1 MTINLLIVAYTIQV
15 EQLTLSNVIT
25 AVVKGQ
31 QLALAYPIVAIKQY
45 AVQTNGIKLAEHV
58 PIISKHTQY
67 EVLTEGILLL
77 QDSSTRDDSL
87 NTQTV

>member
-25 AVVKGQ
+25 AVAKG

-45 AVQTNGIKLAEHV
+45 AVQTNVSNWLNMS
-58 PIISKHTQY
+58 PLY
-67 EVLTEGILLL
+67 P
-77 QDSSTRDDSL
+77 STH
-87 NTQTV
+87 NMKY